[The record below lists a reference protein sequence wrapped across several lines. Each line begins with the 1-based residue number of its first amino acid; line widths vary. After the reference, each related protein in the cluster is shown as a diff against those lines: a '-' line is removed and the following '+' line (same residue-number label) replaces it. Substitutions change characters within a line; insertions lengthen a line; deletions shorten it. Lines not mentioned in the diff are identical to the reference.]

1 MGDIFELYAIKITER
16 NGRAPLEGDVVTEAK
31 DDYEQNGRPCVSMT
45 MNSDGAR
52 RWAALTK
59 KNVKRAIAIVLDGCC
74 AGRRRGRR
82 RYRSHQRHP
91 RCA

>member
-1 MGDIFELYAIKITER
+1 M
-16 NGRAPLEGDVVTEAK
+16 TEAK

-59 KNVKRAIAIVLDGCC
+59 KNVKRAIAIVLDGYVYSAPTVQNEICLL
-74 AGRRRGRR
+74 
-82 RYRSHQRHP
+82 YTSPSP
-91 RCA
+91 RD